1 MVVSLPKGGKTS
13 PGEEADSVVQEKSG
27 SRSARKSKQTR
38 VVDPAQASSQSSL
51 SPSPGKSSRAG
62 SRQRQAIGDAQESL
76 TSLLRSPA
84 DTGQPAILSPSGAV
98 RNPRGRIASPSAS
111 TRKTNGATRLSSR
124 PNAAGRLIEG
134 NTARDTEAD
143 SSERFLAIVPRTLPL
158 YEDDEVHDV
167 PQSRF
172 AVGLQIAGEQVQV
185 ARERVSLLIG
195 ADPDA
200 FGLGP
205 VGAHDD
211 LAEVQSS
218 RRQAARWATRYATH
232 MVILL
237 VVGALVA
244 FGGLKALTVQSAF
257 PNGLHAVDSY
267 GTDYFLDDEE
277 SEEAIESHDYA
288 LTLPRTELGGTDA
301 ASNSFVYV
309 APVEGRDG
317 RVSER
322 PTVRTS
328 VTAYTVQAG
337 DTVESV
343 AAKFDVLPETVM
355 GSNGIWDSAEELAA
369 GRVLQVPPI
378 DGMYYV
384 PVAGDTVESVAR
396 KFQADPALVR
406 AYGPNNVASG
416 VLTVGQPILVPGGMM
431 PMREV
436 AITYVTRKGDTL
448 KKVAARFAV
457 DVPTLVR
464 ANDVPD
470 PAYIPPGTSLRVLPV
485 AGMEY
490 RTQTGDT
497 VFSVADKFG
506 VSTQMILDFTPN
518 GVSAEGTL
526 PVDRLIVVPGGSPPS
541 EVAAAR
547 LAAAK
552 ETEREREAETSKPEV
567 TRNDQPAAAA
577 VKPQTSASKPLAPKP
592 PTPKPVA
599 TPKPAAK
606 PEIGYTGGSGTL
618 GWPLKSFV
626 ITQYY
631 SGRHNG
637 LDLAAPAG
645 NNIYAAGS
653 GTVIWSGWRTDGLGY
668 CVFIE
673 HGNGLTT
680 VYGHMIRQPRVY
692 VGQHV
697 SRGQLIGNVGST
709 GRSTGPHV
717 HFMVKVGS
725 SRSYRNPLSY
735 LGKR

>member
-1 MVVSLPKGGKTS
+1 MAVTLPKGGKTS
-13 PGEEADSVVQEKSG
+13 TGEEADSVVQEKSG
-27 SRSARKSKQTR
+27 NRSARKGKQDGA
-38 VVDPAQASSQSSL
+38 VDPAQASSQSSL
-51 SPSPGKSSRAG
+51 SPSPGKSSRSG
-62 SRQRQAIGDAQESL
+62 SHQRQAIGDAQESL

-84 DTGQPAILSPSGAV
+84 DNGQPAILSSSGAV
-98 RNPRGRIASPSAS
+98 RNPRGRIASPSTS
-111 TRKTNGATRLSSR
+111 TRKTNGALHLNSR
-124 PNAAGRLIEG
+124 PNAGGRLIEG
-134 NTARDTEAD
+134 DTGMEAKPG
-143 SSERFLAIVPRTLPL
+143 SSERFLTIVPRTLPL

-172 AVGLQIAGEQVQV
+172 AVGLQIAGEQMQA

-205 VGAHDD
+205 VGAHDE
-211 LAEVQSS
+211 LAEVQNS

-267 GTDYFLDDEE
+267 GTDYFLDEEE

-288 LTLPRTELGGTDA
+288 LTLPRTELGGMDA

-337 DTVESV
+337 DTVELV

-369 GRVLQVPPI
+369 ARVLQVPPI

-384 PVAGDTVESVAR
+384 PVAGDTVDAVAR
-396 KFQADPALVR
+396 KFQADPSLVTG
-406 AYGPNNVASG
+406 YGPNNVAGG

-448 KKVAARFAV
+448 KKVAARFGV

-470 PAYIPPGTSLRVLPV
+470 PAYVAPGTSLRVLPV

-506 VSTQMILDFTPN
+506 VSPQMILDFTPN

-526 PVDRLIVVPGGSPPS
+526 PVDRLIVVPGGSPPG

-552 ETEREREAETSKPEV
+552 EAEREREAESSKPEV
-567 TRNDQPAAAA
+567 TRNDQPAE
-577 VKPQTSASKPLAPKP
+577 VKPQTGAGKPLAPKP
-592 PTPKPVA
+592 PTPKPAA
-599 TPKPAAK
+599 TPKPTAK
-606 PEIGYTGGSGTL
+606 PEVGYTGGSGTL

-637 LDLAAPAG
+637 IDLAAPAG

-653 GTVIWSGWRTDGLGY
+653 GRVIWSGWRTDGLGY
-668 CVFIE
+668 AVFIE